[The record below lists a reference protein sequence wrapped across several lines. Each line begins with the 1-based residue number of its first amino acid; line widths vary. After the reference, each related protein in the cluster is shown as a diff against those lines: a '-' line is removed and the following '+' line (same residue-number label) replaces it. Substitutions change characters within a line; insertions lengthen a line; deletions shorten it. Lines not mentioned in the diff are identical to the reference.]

1 MTTLNSQNFKI
12 GPCAVIFKGEILGM
26 TQNSSLLEFQST
38 YHDSK
43 CSQGYNQA
51 IEKHLTSMTI
61 LLTAEIMSV
70 DNGLGLFLDENDRI
84 SLDRLGERQSPMGGE
99 LLLIPISP
107 SDMVAYR
114 FPLALLL
121 RNSKCAINANE
132 EHSIQL
138 EFEANFQEE
147 EQILFERIP
156 VDEAQRVTVNTTSN
170 IDPAAFERAMTYYI
184 ADKLN
189 MTVDTDIFR
198 GGIPVNIDGC
208 GVALLGQEMQNS
220 VSNPYYEISFVCL
233 DDERDKVM
241 KTIHDLMEH
250 FPVYGESVSVD
261 GTGEVVLK
269 AILKESSKFN
279 REVTDNGKLKTL
291 GNLSLIVVI

>member
-51 IEKHLTSMTI
+51 IEKHLTGMTI
-61 LLTAEIMSV
+61 LLTTEIMSV

-84 SLDRLGERQSPMGGE
+84 SLDRIGERQSPMGGE

-121 RNSKCAINANE
+121 RNSKCSLNANE
-132 EHSIQL
+132 EHSIELQ
-138 EFEANFQEE
+138 FEANFDEE
-147 EQILFERIP
+147 DQILFERIP
-156 VDEAQRVTVNTTSN
+156 VDEAQRFSISRTD
-170 IDPAAFERAMTYYI
+170 IKPAEFERAMTRYF
-184 ADKLN
+184 ADKLDL
-189 MTVDTDIFR
+189 TIDTEIFR
-198 GGIPVNIDGC
+198 GRIPINMDAC
-208 GVALLGQEMQNS
+208 GVQIIGKTVQENLSCNRYQLRVSCIDVARDKTMETIHNLEINFPAYGEITTLDGGEDLLLKAVINDDVMFSDEITDQGKIKLLGE
-220 VSNPYYEISFVCL
+220 L
-233 DDERDKVM
+233 LL
-241 KTIHDLMEH
+241 T
-250 FPVYGESVSVD
+250 
-261 GTGEVVLK
+261 
-269 AILKESSKFN
+269 
-279 REVTDNGKLKTL
+279 
-291 GNLSLIVVI
+291 VII